1 MGGCMT
7 NNGSCNNGFKSSS
20 NGGITSKTING
31 LDVNTRNSKQK
42 KRMKAKTQFESA
54 KYLLSFTKI
63 LFNAPQKAR
72 SNIINKK
79 EPSWAAQ
86 KADIL

>member
-1 MGGCMT
+1 
-7 NNGSCNNGFKSSS
+7 
-20 NGGITSKTING
+20 
-31 LDVNTRNSKQK
+31 
-42 KRMKAKTQFESA
+42 MKAKTQFESA